1 MKTINV
7 LWTSGWDS
15 TFRVLDAA
23 VTKRIAI
30 QPHYII
36 DRRRASH
43 AVEVLT
49 ITLLTQMITTR
60 YPYARIAPP
69 VLTDRADIPPDP
81 AIDAAFGRLWAQ
93 AHLGDQNGWLARYV
107 RWKGVDGLELCVHDG
122 DKSRQFIAPLATLV
136 EEDGD
141 SVYAVS
147 PGDSDAARLFAN
159 FRFPLL
165 DLTKLDM
172 EEEARARGVLD
183 IMDRT
188 WFCHNPTPD
197 GQPCGVCNPCTYTIE
212 EGLARRLPEA
222 ALRRHGNRRRLVNRL
237 WRRAARTATRTA
249 DRLGIR

>member
-1 MKTINV
+1 MRTINV

-49 ITLLTQMITTR
+49 IGLLTQMITRR
-60 YPYARIAPP
+60 YPHARIAPP
-69 VLTDRADIPPDP
+69 ILTERPEIPPNP
-81 AIDAAFGRLWAQ
+81 AIDAAYGRLWEV
-93 AHLGDQNGWLARYV
+93 AHIGDQNGWLARYV
-107 RWKGVDGLELCVHDG
+107 MWKGVEGLELCVHDG
-122 DKSRQFIAPLATLV
+122 DKSRQLIAPIATL
-136 EEDGD
+136 EEKDGD
-141 SVYAVS
+141 AVHVVP
-147 PGDSDAARLFAN
+147 PGDGDAALIFSN
-159 FRFPLL
+159 FRYPLL

-172 EEEARARGVLD
+172 EEEARSRGFLD
-183 IMDRT
+183 IMERT
-188 WFCHNPTPD
+188 WFCHTPSAD

-222 ALRRHGNRRRLVNRL
+222 AMRRHHNKRRLVNRL
-237 WRRAARTATRTA
+237 WRRAARTATAAA
-249 DRLGIR
+249 DRLGIA